1 MKKNTQEIF
10 LLLLKAGLWGDVKV
24 NGYRLKVKESAIDWG
39 EILRLAEEQ
48 SVIGLI
54 AAGIERF
61 QVSGSKF
68 QVPQEWALQ
77 FIGQTLQIEQR
88 NVAMSRFTE
97 EAVERMYKAGLYPLL
112 VKGQGLAQCYE
123 RPLWRSVGDIDFFFA
138 KEEFPKAVEFFT
150 AWPGANVVQDA
161 RYTKSFG
168 VTIESWFVEVH
179 GTLRD
184 GLSTRLDKEI
194 DRVQEDTFKNKRVR
208 VWQNGETEI
217 RLPDADND
225 VFLVF
230 THFVRHFYKGGMSVR
245 QLCDWCRL
253 LFCYSEKLDLR
264 LLESRI
270 RRAGLMEE
278 WQAFYALATKYL
290 GMPDLDSS
298 FMFNF
303 VDSCHDSANHAS
315 TMALAAP
322 RVQDSRFDKKAER
335 IMEAVLKNGGVE
347 KNIRKA
353 FSLFP
358 ASTLRFLPGLVFNV
372 NWLKVKE
379 RLVHQIH
386 KQ

>member
-1 MKKNTQEIF
+1 MKQENNVAAF
-10 LLLLKAGLWGDVKV
+10 FALVRAGLWGDVKV

-39 EILRLAEEQ
+39 VIMRLAEEQ
-48 SVIGLI
+48 SVVGLV
-54 AAGIERF
+54 ADGIERF
-61 QVSGSKF
+61 KTQDSGF
-68 QVPQEWALQ
+68 QIPQAWALQ
-77 FIGQTLQIEQR
+77 FIGQTLQLEQR
-88 NVAMSRFTE
+88 NKAMSRFTV

-123 RPLWRSVGDIDFFFA
+123 RPLWRSVGDVDFFFA
-138 KEEFPKAVEFFT
+138 KEEFSKAVEFFT
-150 AWPGANVVQDA
+150 AWPEANVVQDA

-168 VTIESWFVEVH
+168 VTIEPWFVEVH

-194 DRVQEDTFKNKRVR
+194 DRVQEDTFKKKRVR

-253 LFCYSEKLDLR
+253 LFCYREKLDLR

-270 RRAGLMEE
+270 RRAGLMDE
-278 WQAFYALATKYL
+278 WRAFYALASKYL

-303 VDSCHDSANHAS
+303 VDSCHDSAKHAS

-322 RVQDSRFDKKAER
+322 RVQDSRFDKKADR

-347 KNIRKA
+347 KNLRKA

-358 ASTLRFLPGLVFNV
+358 ASTLRFLPGLVLNV

-379 RLVHQIH
+379 RVLV
-386 KQ
+386 

>member
-1 MKKNTQEIF
+1 MKQVTKDTF
-10 LLLLKAGLWGDVKV
+10 FVLLRAGLWEKDVELR
-24 NGYRLKVKESAIDWG
+24 NYGTTDFS

-48 SVIGLI
+48 SVVGLV
-54 AAGIERF
+54 AAGIEH
-61 QVSGSKF
+61 VKDVK
-68 QVPQEWALQ
+68 VPQEWALQ

-88 NVAMSRFTE
+88 NKAMSRFTV

-253 LFCYSEKLDLR
+253 LFCYREKLDLR

-270 RRAGLMEE
+270 RRAGLMDE

-290 GMPDLDSS
+290 GMPEVVNGSWL
-298 FMFNF
+298 M
-303 VDSCHDSANHAS
+303 VK
-315 TMALAAP
+315 
-322 RVQDSRFDKKAER
+322 DSRFDKKAER

-347 KNIRKA
+347 KNLRKA